1 MGSRGDVSRGDNLAK
16 VPEPSQGLGSADRR
30 GFLYVA
36 LATTLFSTTPVLI
49 RWAASLTPLEITFW
63 RMVVATVTVG
73 GLAMLPRHGG
83 PGAAREGRPKLGRSD
98 LRPFAVFGLVT
109 ALHFFCY
116 IASLSFTSITHSLA
130 LVYTAPIFV
139 TLFSALFLHEPI
151 ARRKYLGIA
160 VAVVGV
166 AVLAGFEPRFSL
178 HMLLGDLLAVGSAVC
193 FGFYSVIGRA
203 QRRRYPL
210 LTYAFGTYGAAALWL
225 LPVAAVPLL
234 GKIAAGAPLGYSW
247 LAVLSILALGVG
259 PLGIG
264 HTLYNAAL
272 RRVHATYVNLIA
284 TQEVTGGILLG
295 FLLLG
300 EAPSPNSAIGA
311 VITLVGIALVLI

>member
-1 MGSRGDVSRGDNLAK
+1 
-16 VPEPSQGLGSADRR
+16 
-30 GFLYVA
+30 VA

-63 RMVVATVTVG
+63 RMVVATLTVG
-73 GLAMLPRHGG
+73 GLAILGG
-83 PGAAREGRPKLGRSD
+83 GRPKPRYIASTGSIGAKLGRSD
-98 LRPFAVFGLVT
+98 LRPFAIFGLVT

-178 HMLLGDLLAVGSAVC
+178 RLLLGDLLAVGSAVC
-193 FGFYSVIGRA
+193 FGFYSVIGRS

-225 LPVAAVPLL
+225 LPAAAVPLL

-247 LAVLSILALGVG
+247 RAVLCILALGVG

-284 TQEVTGGILLG
+284 TQEVTGGVLLG

-300 EAPSPNSAIGA
+300 EAPSPNSALGA
-311 VITLVGIALVLI
+311 VITLVGIALVLV

>member
-1 MGSRGDVSRGDNLAK
+1 VK
-16 VPEPSQGLGSADRR
+16 VPEPSPGLADRR

-63 RMVVATVTVG
+63 RMVVATITVG
-73 GLAMLPRHGG
+73 GLATLLD
-83 PGAAREGRPKLGRSD
+83 GRPRLGRSD
-98 LRPFAVFGLVT
+98 LGRFTEPPVSGRPFAVFGLVT
-109 ALHFFCY
+109 ALHFLCY

-160 VAVVGV
+160 VAVAGVG
-166 AVLAGFEPRFSL
+166 VLAGFEPRFSL
-178 HMLLGDLLAVGSAVC
+178 RMLLGDLLAVGSAVC

-225 LPVAAVPLL
+225 LPAAAVPLA

-284 TQEVTGGILLG
+284 TQEVTGGVLLG

-300 EAPSPNSAIGA
+300 EAPSPNSALGA
-311 VITLVGIALVLI
+311 VITLVGIALVLV

>member
-1 MGSRGDVSRGDNLAK
+1 LASPDDNLAK
-16 VPEPSQGLGSADRR
+16 VPEPSQGSGSADRR

-36 LATTLFSTTPVLI
+36 LGTVLFSTTPVLI

-63 RMVVATVTVG
+63 RMAVAALTVG
-73 GLAMLPRHGG
+73 SLAVL
-83 PGAAREGRPKLGRSD
+83 REGRPQLGRSD

-109 ALHFFCY
+109 ALHFFFY

-178 HMLLGDLLAVGSAVC
+178 RMLLGDLLAVGSAVC
-193 FGFYSVIGRA
+193 FGFYSVIGRS

-210 LTYAFGTYGAAALWL
+210 LTYALGTYGAAALWL
-225 LPVAAVPLL
+225 LPAVAVPLA
-234 GKIAAGAPLGYSW
+234 GKIAAGVPLGYSW
-247 LAVLSILALGVG
+247 LAVLSILVLGVG

-272 RRVHATYVNLIA
+272 RRLHATYVNLIA
-284 TQEVTGGILLG
+284 TQEVTGGVLLG

-300 EAPSPNSAIGA
+300 EAPSLNSALGA
-311 VITLVGIALVLI
+311 VITLLGIALVLI